1 MENEFVSYKVAL
13 ELEKLGLELENV
25 FGKYI
30 KYEEHVYED
39 FRSDRD
45 YIFNEGSPI
54 RVSTYQGRLN
64 EYEVFLCYAPLY
76 QQVFNFF
83 LNKFNIIGNVYA
95 TGSGYE
101 WEYHYSPKRGG
112 TKIAM
117 SDDDGDC
124 EFSGAYT
131 TYEKARE
138 DLINNMINK
147 YGM

>member
-1 MENEFVSYKVAL
+1 MENEFVSYEVAL
-13 ELEKLGLELENV
+13 ELEKLGVELGNV
-25 FGKYI
+25 FGNYI

-39 FRSDRD
+39 FRSGKDFV
-45 YIFNEGSPI
+45 FNEGSPI
-54 RVSTYQGRLN
+54 RVSTYQGRLSRH
-64 EYEVFLCYAPLY
+64 EAFLCFAPLY

-83 LNKFNIIGNVYA
+83 LNKFDIIGNVYA
-95 TGSGYE
+95 TSSGYE

-124 EFSGAYT
+124 ELSGAYT

-138 DLINNMINK
+138 DLIKNMISWIK
-147 YGM
+147 R